1 MKKWAFSLAFA
12 LLSSLLFAENNAS
25 LPAQSATTDK
35 AQLTKHLEEQI
46 KREEHYA
53 KTQSFA
59 QGDDYNLSEHEIDPK
74 DLENIQ
80 VDPPMYDFDMD
91 DVYD

>member
-1 MKKWAFSLAFA
+1 MKKSILTLALISTLTLTA
-12 LLSSLLFAENNAS
+12 GETNAT
-25 LPAQSATTDK
+25 QSQVGVINKEQNA
-35 AQLTKHLEEQI
+35 KHVEEQM

-59 QGDDYNLSEHEIDPK
+59 QGDDYNLTEHEIDPK

-80 VDPPMYDFDMD
+80 VDPPMYDFDMN

>member
-1 MKKWAFSLAFA
+1 MKKSILALVMLGSL
-12 LLSSLLFAENNAS
+12 SLVASESNDTQSRIGVIDKNQNA
-25 LPAQSATTDK
+25 
-35 AQLTKHLEEQI
+35 KHVDEQM

-53 KTQSFA
+53 KTQEFLK
-59 QGDDYNLSEHEIDPK
+59 GDDYNLTEHEIDPK

-80 VDPPMYDFDMD
+80 VDPPMYDFDMN